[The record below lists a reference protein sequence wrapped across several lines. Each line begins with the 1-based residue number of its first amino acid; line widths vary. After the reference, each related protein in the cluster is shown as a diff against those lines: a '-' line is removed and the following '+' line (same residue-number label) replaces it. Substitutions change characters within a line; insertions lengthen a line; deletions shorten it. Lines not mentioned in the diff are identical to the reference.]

1 MDKRVSQVDSPAC
14 QLKGFGR
21 ISDPVG
27 RVETVWQFR
36 NRLRHTIKRRL
47 RYVRNWLDEVTG
59 AQGTASNPPA
69 RAKAGSLQAGDTV
82 RVRSKEEIKATLDR
96 WNRLRGCDFMEEM
109 WPYCGTTQRVYKRV
123 GRFLDERDYRM
134 KRCRGIVF
142 LDGLICEGTVDYG
155 PCDRSCFYF
164 WREEWLEKVE

>member
-1 MDKRVSQVDSPAC
+1 METRRSPSKC
-14 QLKGFGR
+14 QIHCLEPMSEPLGR
-21 ISDPVG
+21 IEV
-27 RVETVWQFR
+27 VWQFR
-36 NRLRHTIKRRL
+36 NRLRHATKRRL
-47 RYVRNWLDEVTG
+47 NYVRNWIGEVTG
-59 AQGTASNPPA
+59 ARDATSDLPA
-69 RAKAGSLQAGDTV
+69 RGRAGSLQAGDVV

-164 WREEWLEKVE
+164 WREEWLEKID